1 MEASFAEPALM
12 KIIPT
17 FCLNQNF
24 QDRDGITRTS
34 GRTLQE
40 IRFLAKSFM
49 LLAEFSSIKEKSA

>member
-1 MEASFAEPALM
+1 MKLTPA
-12 KIIPT
+12 
-17 FCLNQNF
+17 FCLKQNF

-40 IRFLAKSFM
+40 IRFLAKSSM